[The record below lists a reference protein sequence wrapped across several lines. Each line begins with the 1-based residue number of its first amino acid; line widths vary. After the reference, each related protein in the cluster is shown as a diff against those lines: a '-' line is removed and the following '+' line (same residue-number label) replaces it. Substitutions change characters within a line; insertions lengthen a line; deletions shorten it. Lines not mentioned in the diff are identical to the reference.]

1 MKMATGP
8 FDLTGKVAFITGGNG
23 GLGLGMGIGLAD
35 AGAAVVVASRNEAK
49 SSEAVS
55 RLEAAG
61 GRAAAVTCDVVD
73 SKSIDAAVSAAVDL
87 FGGIDILVNNSGT
100 SFRAQ
105 PEDIPEEEWDRV
117 IDTNLK
123 GPFLVSKAVYPE
135 IKKRGGGKIINI
147 GSMMSIFA
155 SEYASPYASSKGGIV
170 QFTKAC
176 AIAWAKDGINVNAIL
191 PGWIHTDMTGAFL
204 KMYPERERLI
214 ADRTPMARWGQPAEL
229 AGTAVFLA
237 SAASNFVTGASIAVD
252 GGYSIK

>member
-1 MKMATGP
+1 MATNP
-8 FDLTGKVAFITGGNG
+8 FDLSGKVAFITGGNG
-23 GLGLGMGIGLAD
+23 GLGLGMGIGLAE
-35 AGAAVVVASRNEAK
+35 AGASIVVASRDEAK
-49 SSEAVS
+49 TRNAVAQIES
-55 RLEAAG
+55 TGAK
-61 GRAAAVTCDVVD
+61 AVGVSCDVVNAD
-73 SKSIDAAVSAAVDL
+73 SIASAVRQAVEA
-87 FGGIDILVNNSGT
+87 FGGIDLLINNSGT

-105 PEDIPEEEWDRV
+105 PEDIPEDEWDRV

-176 AIAWAKDGINVNAIL
+176 AIAWAKDNINVNSIL
-191 PGWIHTDMTGAFL
+191 PGWLHTDMTGAFL
-204 KMYPERERLI
+204 KMYPEREKLI
-214 ADRTPMARWGQPAEL
+214 EDRTPLARWGQPQDL
-229 AGTAVFLA
+229 AGTAVFLC
-237 SAASNFVTGASIAVD
+237 SAASDFVTGASIAVD